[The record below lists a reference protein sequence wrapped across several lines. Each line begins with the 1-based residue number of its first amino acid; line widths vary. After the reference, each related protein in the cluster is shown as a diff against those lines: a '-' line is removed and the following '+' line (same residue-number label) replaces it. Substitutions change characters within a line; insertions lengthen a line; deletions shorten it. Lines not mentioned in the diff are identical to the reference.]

1 VQEKLQIEVSN
12 VEIQE
17 RIAQLK
23 ASVLKT
29 DVAQYVEGECGEA
42 KPAIR
47 SEKAAASRR
56 KKGK

>member
-12 VEIQE
+12 DEIQE
-17 RIAQLK
+17 RIAHLK

-29 DVAQYVEGECGEA
+29 DSAQYVEGASGDA

-47 SEKAAASRR
+47 SEKAAAARR
-56 KKGK
+56 KGG